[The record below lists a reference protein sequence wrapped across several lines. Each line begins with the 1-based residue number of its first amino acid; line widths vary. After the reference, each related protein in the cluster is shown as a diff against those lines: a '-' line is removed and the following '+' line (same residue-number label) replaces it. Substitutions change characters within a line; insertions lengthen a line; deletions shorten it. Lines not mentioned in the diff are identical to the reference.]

1 MQTTGELKAEQEE
14 AVDNRI
20 RRPAPTSTGT
30 YVLAGLVTLLLLTVA
45 QEIFTNSNFGW
56 PVVAE
61 YFFSRLILQ
70 GLMMTVTLTVIVMA
84 IGTLA
89 GLLVAVL
96 RMSRNKF
103 ISGTAWAYINFFRGT
118 PLLIQVIFW
127 YNIAALFPSVSL
139 GIPFGPSIL
148 DLDTNSLITPFSAA
162 VIALTL
168 NEAAYMA
175 EIIRSGFLGVDRGQ
189 YEAAEAVGM
198 TPRGVLAI
206 VIPQA
211 IRIIIPPT
219 ANQLITTFKNT
230 ALVSI
235 IGLADLLH
243 TAQIIYAN
251 NYQTIPLLITAS
263 LWFLI
268 ITSVLGYFQGLVERH
283 YSKGFSPRSK
293 KRAVK

>member
-1 MQTTGELKAEQEE
+1 MGDHEADTKARP
-14 AVDNRI
+14 DDRG
-20 RRPAPTSTGT
+20 RRPSPAGIGT
-30 YVLAGLVTLLLLTVA
+30 YVLAALVGLLLLTVA
-45 QEIFTNSNFGW
+45 QEVFTNPNFGW

-61 YFFSRLILQ
+61 YFFSGLILQ
-70 GLMMTVTLTVIVMA
+70 GLMMTAALTIIVMVV
-84 IGTLA
+84 GTLA

-127 YNIAALFPSVSL
+127 YNIAALFPSLSMGV
-139 GIPFGPSIL
+139 PFGPSIAEI
-148 DLDTNSLITPFSAA
+148 DTNTLITPFTAA

-175 EIIRSGFLGVDRGQ
+175 EIIRGGFLGVDRGQ

-198 TPRGVLAI
+198 PPNGVLGI
-206 VIPQA
+206 VLPQA

-230 ALVSI
+230 ALVSV

-268 ITSVLGYFQGLVERH
+268 LTSILSYFQSIVERH
-283 YSKGFSPRSK
+283 YSKGFSLRTK
-293 KRAVK
+293 KTAIK

>member
-1 MQTTGELKAEQEE
+1 MQTIDDHKVEEKAKPDDRKRKQSPTG
-14 AVDNRI
+14 
-20 RRPAPTSTGT
+20 TGT
-30 YVLAGLVTLLLLTVA
+30 YILVALVVLLLLTVA
-45 QEIFTNSNFGW
+45 QEVFTNPNFGW
-56 PVVAE
+56 SVVAE

-70 GLMMTVTLTVIVMA
+70 GLMMTAALTIIVMVV
-84 IGTLA
+84 GTLA

-103 ISGTAWAYINFFRGT
+103 ISGTAWSYINFFRGT

-139 GIPFGPSIL
+139 GLPFGPSL
-148 DLDTNSLITPFSAA
+148 AELDTNSLITPFTAA

-175 EIIRSGFLGVDRGQ
+175 EIIRGGFLGVDQGQ
-189 YEAAEAVGM
+189 YEAAEAVGLA
-198 TPRGVLAI
+198 PVGVLSI
-206 VIPQA
+206 ILPQA

-230 ALVSI
+230 ALVSV

-268 ITSVLGYFQGLVERH
+268 LTSILGYIQSIVERH
-283 YSKGFSPRSK
+283 YSKGFSPRTRRKSLK
-293 KRAVK
+293 